1 MRTEL
6 PRKWAVKA
14 YSKKEAEVIFPYN
27 NKSKRCFWDISN
39 SVHYNFYA
47 NYENGKYLES
57 SKYLLKDHEEITFE
71 EFKTLVLGEKQQ
83 PTEPQY
89 EVY

>member
-6 PRKWAVKA
+6 PEMWYIKVNAMSTPKEVRKWRGSGWYDKGYIN
-14 YSKKEAEVIFPYN
+14 YSGLWSGSRY
-27 NKSKRCFWDISN
+27 S
-39 SVHYNFYA
+39 YT
-47 NYENGKYLES
+47 
-57 SKYLLKDHEEITFE
+57 EITLE

-89 EVY
+89 EIY